1 VALGAA
7 LLSSCSAPAPQPKTF
22 GTVAGALQLARG
34 SRDTP
39 LPGTVTFTS
48 GSGRQY
54 TVRVPDDG
62 RFRLRVPT
70 GTYTANGGSP
80 DVRVRN
86 ATKAEVRCY
95 DYHFVHVTTGTTT
108 RTAVTCVPGPR

>member
-1 VALGAA
+1 
-7 LLSSCSAPAPQPKTF
+7 
-22 GTVAGALQLARG
+22 
-34 SRDTP
+34 
-39 LPGTVTFTS
+39 VTFTS

-62 RFRLRVPT
+62 RFSLRVPT

-80 DVRVRN
+80 HVLVRN

-95 DYHFVHVTTGTTT
+95 AYRFVHVTTGSTTP
-108 RTAVTCVPGPR
+108 TAVTCRPQSR